1 MRFGRVIGRTVF
13 SQQDKAFKG
22 GRFLVVS
29 PMGRKQLSR
38 PITDESDPVSDIP
51 SLIVYDNLGAGVGDV
66 IGFVEGAEATAP
78 FENPI
83 PIDAFNAAI
92 FSRINYAPPSNEY
105 T

>member
-13 SQQDKAFKG
+13 SRQDAGYKG

-29 PMGRKQLSR
+29 PMGGKELARG
-38 PITDESDPVSDIP
+38 IEDESQPVSDIP
-51 SLIVYDNLGAGVGDV
+51 SVVVYDNLGAGVGDV

-78 FENPI
+78 FAHPI

-92 FSRINYAPPSNEY
+92 FNRVSYQPPA
-105 T
+105 TH